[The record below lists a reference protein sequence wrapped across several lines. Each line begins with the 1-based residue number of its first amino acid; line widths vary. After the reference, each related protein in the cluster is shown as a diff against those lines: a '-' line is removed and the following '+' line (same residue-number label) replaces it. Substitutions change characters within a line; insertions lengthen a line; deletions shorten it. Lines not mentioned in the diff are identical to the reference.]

1 MMKFHHRL
9 MLLISSILIISFVT
23 LGIIIHASI
32 TYVLSEKHEQ
42 ALATDARS
50 YIYLVQDNEIDK
62 VKEIVKQ
69 QNIDLLITKHD
80 KKVFSSGKL
89 KAIPNSDSYIQ
100 KGTFL
105 FLIRRLTVI
114 MYGLKVTIT
123 ILQKCIGRCGNILY

>member
-100 KGTFL
+100 KGTFY
-105 FLIRRLTVI
+105 F
-114 MYGLKVTIT
+114 
-123 ILQKCIGRCGNILY
+123 

>member
-1 MMKFHHRL
+1 

-69 QNIDLLITKHD
+69 QNIDLLITKND

-89 KAIPNSDSYIQ
+89 KAVSNSDSYIQ
-100 KGTFL
+100 KTFL

-123 ILQKCIGRCGNILY
+123 ILQKCIGRCGNILF

>member
-1 MMKFHHRL
+1 

-69 QNIDLLITKHD
+69 QNIDLLITKND

-89 KAIPNSDSYIQ
+89 KPTKTIDNYSQ
-100 KGTFL
+100 KRTFY
-105 FLIRRLTVI
+105 F
-114 MYGLKVTIT
+114 
-123 ILQKCIGRCGNILY
+123 

>member
-50 YIYLVQDNEIDK
+50 YIYLVEDNEIDK

-69 QNIDLLITKHD
+69 QNIDLLITKND

-89 KAIPNSDSYIQ
+89 KATKNSDSYIQ
-100 KGTFL
+100 KKDIFY
-105 FLIRRLTVI
+105 F
-114 MYGLKVTIT
+114 
-123 ILQKCIGRCGNILY
+123 

>member
-1 MMKFHHRL
+1 MKFHHRL

-80 KKVFSSGKL
+80 KKVFSSSKL
-89 KAIPNSDSYIQ
+89 KAIPNSAIFK